1 MAALIRNRR
10 PRNPERG
17 AELIEFA
24 FVLPLLLLV
33 CIGIIDFGFLFR
45 DYEIVTN
52 AAREGARLR
61 SLADSY
67 ALADVES
74 RVDAYADSGGL
85 DAALVDTEVNEV
97 DIPVGAGTARGYEV
111 IVTYPHEFLF
121 LGPIASFFGG
131 SFGTVNLSATSTMRS
146 EVQAAP

>member
-1 MAALIRNRR
+1 MSPLKARTAN
-10 PRNPERG
+10 ERG

-24 FVLPLLLLV
+24 FVLPLLLFV
-33 CIGIIDFGFLFR
+33 VVGIIDFGFLFR

-61 SLADSY
+61 SLADNY
-67 ALADVES
+67 IDDDVIA

-85 DAALVDTEVNEV
+85 DPALVNTTVNPV
-97 DIPVGAGTARGYEV
+97 DIPIGAGTAAGYEV
-111 IVTYPHEFLF
+111 NVTYAHQFLF

-131 SFGTVNLSATSTMRS
+131 SFGTVDLSATSTMRR
-146 EVQAAP
+146 ELQASP